1 PPTRPPSAPP
11 DSTSSPERRSPAQ
24 AEPKGT
30 TMPIDGITG
39 SVDQAAQAAALAA
52 NASSKKSQ
60 TMDSEVF
67 MKLLVTQLQNQD
79 PSSPMDTDQMISQT
93 TQLAMMEQLTNLS
106 TTQTEGFAL
115 QMRVAASELIGRQ
128 VSYANSDGD
137 TVSGTVSS
145 VSFAGAVPTVTV
157 GNDQIQLDA
166 LTGIADPSAPADPS
180 DPSDP
185 SAPADPSD
193 SSPASV

>member
-1 PPTRPPSAPP
+1 MTAVDPVSAASAPTSIYSPPST
-11 DSTSSPERRSPAQ
+11 DTSTSQ
-24 AEPKGT
+24 
-30 TMPIDGITG
+30 
-39 SVDQAAQAAALAA
+39 V
-52 NASSKKSQ
+52 
-60 TMDSEVF
+60 MDSSMF
-67 MKLLVTQLQNQD
+67 LQLLVTQLQNQD